1 LKIKREVKVGVL
13 VVFSLAFLYWGM
25 NFLKGRNFFNKSRVF
40 YAVYDQVNGLT
51 ESNEVLVN
59 GYKIGIVSQIK
70 FIDSKGR
77 MCVKILVENEL
88 DIPKNSVARIYS
100 SNLMGSKAIEILLGN
115 SKELAVNG
123 DTLTSK
129 MALTV
134 SEEVSVQMLPL
145 KLKAEDLML
154 SIDSVL
160 SVIQYVFNEDTREN
174 LKKSFESIKITIQN
188 LESTSYNIDTLVASQ
203 RSRLSMIFS
212 NVESITS
219 NIKNNNS
226 KLSNIITNFS
236 ALSDTLSKAKVATTI
251 NNANKA
257 LKDVS
262 EITQK
267 INSGQGSLGLLLNN
281 DSVYNNLDNS
291 SKQLS
296 LLLEDMRLNP
306 SRYVSF
312 SVFGKNPNKAKSK
325 PASSNK

>member
-1 LKIKREVKVGVL
+1 MLANRLDYRYSLQVKG
-13 VVFSLAFLYWGM
+13 
-25 NFLKGRNFFNKSRVF
+25 
-40 YAVYDQVNGLT
+40 
-51 ESNEVLVN
+51 SNR
-59 GYKIGIVSQIK
+59 Q
-70 FIDSKGR
+70 SK
-77 MCVKILVENEL
+77 LF
-88 DIPKNSVARIYS
+88 S
-100 SNLMGSKAIEILLGN
+100 SNLMGSKAIELLLGN
-115 SKELAVNG
+115 SKEFAKDG

-129 MALTV
+129 MALSV

-145 KLKAEDLML
+145 KLKAEDQML

-160 SVIQYVFNEDTREN
+160 AVIQYVFNEDTREN
-174 LKKSFESIKITIQN
+174 LKKSFESIKFTIQN

-203 RSRLSMIFS
+203 RNRLSIIVS

-219 NIKNNNS
+219 NIKNNNA

-281 DSVYNNLDNS
+281 DSVYNNLENS
-291 SKQLS
+291 TKQLN

-306 SRYVSF
+306 NRYVSF
-312 SVFGKNPNKAKSK
+312 SVFGKNPDKAKNK
-325 PASSNK
+325 PKSSNK